1 MASALLSSAVPGIVP
16 GLVESAMAQQN
27 GLDGP
32 NGIGAKEAPM
42 LTELVKAGKLPPLAK
57 RLPDSPL
64 VVTPVEIASGS
75 MAASGGRRSAA
86 RLDSAWLYRTIGYD
100 QLTRW
105 GWQVDASEP
114 VANLA
119 ESIELLDDAKRF
131 IIHLRKGVR
140 WSDGEPFTTADL
152 MFAYDDV
159 LRNEQPLSVAAVLAD
174 LRRQAGGLQG
184 RATTTRWR

>member
-1 MASALLSSAVPGIVP
+1 MESL
-16 GLVESAMAQQN
+16 GLYGGEWRTAIR
-27 GLDGP
+27 GP
-32 NGIGAKEAPM
+32 A
-42 LTELVKAGKLPPLAK
+42 
-57 RLPDSPL
+57 
-64 VVTPVEIASGS
+64 
-75 MAASGGRRSAA
+75 
-86 RLDSAWLYRTIGYD
+86 DSAWLYRTIGYD

-119 ESIELLDDAKRF
+119 ELIEALDDAKRF

-159 LRNEQPLSVAAVLAD
+159 LRTSCST
-174 LRRQAGGLQG
+174 RRCRPG
-184 RATTTRWR
+184 